1 MAFDPPFRRPEPVDE
16 LLAWRAHNSY
26 GLRIGGL
33 QPAETRSRPAK
44 DLIMPTCRFVRS
56 KNALALLL
64 SLTVSWAAPIWAQEP
79 YPTKPIR
86 MVLCCVGAMEAVAR
100 ATAEEMSRSLGQPV
114 VVDPRPGAAGG
125 IGADIVA
132 KSRGDGYTVLVGT
145 NATHGANQSL
155 YSSLPYDYVRD
166 FSPIGGIGAGVMV
179 LVVPADSA
187 IRTVADLTAKAKAE
201 PGKLN
206 YAWAGTTPRIA
217 MELYSQLAQIRMSDI
232 PYKTNPQAT
241 TDLIGGQFDAMFA
254 DLNSSVPLIK
264 AGRLR
269 GLAVTGLRR
278 AAVLPEVPTMRE
290 AGVAG
295 YNLTWW
301 VGMWAPAGTP
311 KAIVERL
318 NTALTTAIT
327 SKSLAAPLQT
337 TGAEAMPMRPDEL
350 LKFQLAEH
358 SKWAEIIAR
367 AGIKAQ

>member
-1 MAFDPPFRRPEPVDE
+1 M
-16 LLAWRAHNSY
+16 
-26 GLRIGGL
+26 
-33 QPAETRSRPAK
+33 T
-44 DLIMPTCRFVRS
+44 TCRCIL
-56 KNALALLL
+56 KTLALPFLVSL
-64 SLTVSWAAPIWAQEP
+64 SLAAPASAQEK
-79 YPTKPIR
+79 YPARPIR

-100 ATAEEMSRSLGQPV
+100 ATAEEMSQALGQPV

-132 KSRGDGYTVLVGT
+132 KSKGDGYTVLVGT

-155 YSSLPYDYVRD
+155 YTHLPYDYVRD

-179 LVVPADSA
+179 LVVSADSP
-187 IRTVADLTAKAKAE
+187 IRSVADMTAKAKAA

-217 MELYSQLAQIRMSDI
+217 MELYSQLAQVRMSDI

-269 GLAVTGLRR
+269 GLAVTGAKR
-278 AAVLPEVPTMRE
+278 AEVLPDVPTMRE

-301 VGMWAPAGTP
+301 VACG
-311 KAIVERL
+311 RL
-318 NTALTTAIT
+318 PEHPRT
-327 SKSLAAPLQT
+327 SSS
-337 TGAEAMPMRPDEL
+337 D
-350 LKFQLAEH
+350 
-358 SKWAEIIAR
+358 
-367 AGIKAQ
+367 